1 MKAKNAVKV
10 RLDTYEKQTSPLID
24 YYTMKGQIT
33 NINGDQSMEDV
44 FKDIKASLEVK

>member
-1 MKAKNAVKV
+1 MCI
-10 RLDTYEKQTSPLID
+10 RDRTRPLID

-44 FKDIKASLEVK
+44 FKDIKASLGVK